1 MTRPLRSGPLGSG
14 GRGILTSVASS
25 VLFGG
30 IYFVTPMLAPASAE
44 SIWGIRNLITIP
56 VIALALLAIRQWH
69 LITEVGRR
77 IQRKPVL
84 LLGILVCGVLV
95 AAQLW
100 VFSWAPLHGRGM
112 QVALGYFLLPLVLVV
127 VGRLLYK
134 DRLAWW
140 QWLAAGCAA
149 VGVGFELIRVGGV
162 SWETL
167 LVALGYPLYFVLRR
181 ALGIGHLGGM
191 FWEFLALA
199 PVAVVLLGLEIADGS
214 ATAANPALWW
224 AAPLFAVASGVAL
237 MFYLAASRLL
247 TMSLFGLLSYLEPAL
262 LMVASMLNGERI
274 AAGEL
279 VIYGAIWVA
288 VLVLV
293 TGGIA
298 QLRANRG
305 SGSSEPPRDRV

>member
-1 MTRPLRSGPLGSG
+1 MTGPLRPGPLGSG
-14 GRGILTSVASS
+14 GRGIAVSVASS

-30 IYFVTPMLAPASAE
+30 IYFVTPWLAPASAE
-44 SIWGIRNLITIP
+44 SIWGLRDLITIP
-56 VIALALLAIRQWH
+56 VIALALVVIRQGR
-69 LITEVGRR
+69 LITEIGSRIRR
-77 IQRKPVL
+77 NPLL
-84 LLGILVCGVLV
+84 LLGILACGALV

-140 QWLAAGCAA
+140 QWLAAGIAA
-149 VGVGFELIRVGGV
+149 LGVGFELIRVGGI

-167 LVALGYPLYFVLRR
+167 LVALGYPVYFVLRR
-181 ALGIGHLGGM
+181 ALGTAHLGGM
-191 FWEFLALA
+191 FWEFVVLA
-199 PVAVVLLGLEIADGS
+199 PVAAVLLVLEVVDGG
-214 ATAANPALWW
+214 ALAANPALWW

-237 MFYLAASRLL
+237 MFYIAASRLL
-247 TMSLFGLLSYLEPAL
+247 TLSIFGLLSYLEPAL

-274 AAGEL
+274 AAGEV

-293 TGGIA
+293 AGGIA
-298 QLRANRG
+298 QLRPRRG
-305 SGSSEPPRDRV
+305 PRSVA